1 MKCERSIEVLGTVVR
16 VVIDS
21 GDDCVGFDFAFD
33 AAFERAFA
41 ECVRIDE
48 VFSRFRQGN
57 ELWRLNQNVGRWA
70 RVSEELFYLIEVG
83 EKVRIRSG
91 GAFDLGVKEVLEKLG
106 YDRDYSLVEGRFEAD
121 GKGEIRERGD
131 GPRLCEIEMRRKDLS
146 VKIPRQIDLGGL
158 GKGYALDKVRG
169 ILEGMGLRNF
179 LIDCGG
185 DIYACGESSQ
195 NWKVAFENPLNFEE
209 AIGYVFV
216 DGFFL
221 ASSSANRRAWGED
234 EDRRHHLVDMRTLSS
249 AKNVMATYVQC
260 ESGILADA
268 WATALFVM
276 GFEEAKE
283 FLESLTVMD
292 NFGMLKNEKNGR
304 KFLECKIDEVGLEAM
319 IISNEGEVFR
329 SPGFRGEIFVV

>member
-16 VVIDS
+16 VIIDF
-21 GDDCVGFDFAFD
+21 GDDCGDLDFV
-33 AAFERAFA
+33 FEAAFA

-48 VFSRFRQGN
+48 SFSRFRQGN
-57 ELWRLNQNVGRWA
+57 ELWRLNQSVGRWA
-70 RVSEELFYLIEVG
+70 CVSEELFYLVEVG

-106 YDRDYSLVEGRFEAD
+106 YDRDYSLVEGGFEAD
-121 GKGEIRERGD
+121 GKGKIREREN
-131 GPRLCEIEMRRKDLS
+131 GPRLCEIEMRRKNLS

-158 GKGYALDKVRG
+158 GKGYALDRVRG
-169 ILEGMGLRNF
+169 ILEGGEFRNF

-185 DIYACGESSQ
+185 DIYACGELSQ

-209 AIGYVFV
+209 AIGCVFV

-221 ASSSANRRAWGED
+221 ASSSGNRRMWREGGKKK
-234 EDRRHHLVDMRTLSS
+234 HHLVDMRTLSS
-249 AKNVMATYVQC
+249 AKNTLATYVQC

-276 GFEEAKE
+276 GFEEAKD
-283 FLESLTVMD
+283 FLGDLGERFSRENSAE
-292 NFGMLKNEKNGR
+292 NF
-304 KFLECKIDEVGLEAM
+304 EAM
-319 IISNEGEVFR
+319 IISNK
-329 SPGFRGEIFVV
+329 GEIFRSRGFKGEIFTEIP